1 MDSYTFLK
9 QFDLNEED
17 IQLMQSLGQEQYFS
31 LGEEISSYDKTANHF
46 YFVKSGLIRSY
57 RIIDGDDFTYTF
69 FLEIHLEWESLVKRS
84 LQLVQYL

>member
-31 LGEEISSYDKTANHF
+31 LGEEISSYD
-46 YFVKSGLIRSY
+46 
-57 RIIDGDDFTYTF
+57 
-69 FLEIHLEWESLVKRS
+69 
-84 LQLVQYL
+84 